1 MIQYV
6 TLALSALSLAICVAI
21 ILKLKKGTT
30 GTDVDHAEIVKGATD
45 VLRDEIAREGRTGR
59 ETSALQIN
67 QLTSSVAGSL
77 KVQQDGIEKSL
88 KQLETQMANLT
99 AGLSQSLDKIR
110 EENRRSL
117 LDVRADNERQLE
129 KIRQTVDEKLNS
141 TLTERFNQSFKQVQ
155 ERLDAIT
162 KGFGEM
168 QTLTSGIGDLKKIL
182 TNVKT
187 RGMWGE
193 VSLENLLSQIL
204 TPEQYR
210 KQMPVGK
217 TVGGEKQVV
226 DFAICLPG
234 KSSDKVY
241 LPIDS
246 KFPIEDYQRLAE
258 AKDSAEQ
265 DAARKALVARLKQE
279 AQSIKQKYI
288 VPPLTTDFAVM
299 YLPTEGLFAEA
310 VQSGVADELQT
321 KLRVVVCGPTTVTAL
336 LNSLQMGF
344 RTVAIE
350 KRSSEIWTMFVK
362 FKKDFSTFNELL
374 LKTKTQLG
382 TIQNTIEQATK
393 RTEIIGKR
401 LEKVETENADLLE
414 GETED
419 RA

>member
-6 TLALSALSLAICVAI
+6 TLALSAVSLVVLVVMM
-21 ILKLKKGTT
+21 LKLKKGTSADAD
-30 GTDVDHAEIVKGATD
+30 GAEIVKGATD

-67 QLTSSVAGSL
+67 QLTSSVASSL

-88 KQLETQMANLT
+88 KQMENQMANL
-99 AGLSQSLDKIR
+99 ADGLVKNLDKIR

-117 LDVRADNERQLE
+117 SDVKADNERQLE
-129 KIRQTVDEKLNS
+129 KIRQTVDEKLNA
-141 TLTERFNQSFKQVQ
+141 TLAERFNQSFKQVQ

-204 TPEQYR
+204 TTEQYK

-217 TVGGEKQVV
+217 TVGGEKPVV
-226 DFAICLPG
+226 DFAVCLPG
-234 KSSDKVY
+234 KSSEKVY

-246 KFPIEDYQRLAE
+246 KFPVEDYQRLTE
-258 AKDSAEQ
+258 AKDAAEQ
-265 DAARKALVARLKQE
+265 ESARKALVARLKAE
-279 AQSIKQKYI
+279 AASIRQKYI

-310 VQSGVADELQT
+310 VSSGIADELQT

-362 FKKDFSTFNELL
+362 FKKDFATFNELL
-374 LKTKTQLG
+374 IKTKTQLG

-401 LEKVETENADLLE
+401 LEKVETENADLLD
-414 GETED
+414 GETEE

>member
-1 MIQYV
+1 M
-6 TLALSALSLAICVAI
+6 
-21 ILKLKKGTT
+21 
-30 GTDVDHAEIVKGATD
+30 
-45 VLRDEIAREGRTGR
+45 
-59 ETSALQIN
+59 
-67 QLTSSVAGSL
+67 
-77 KVQQDGIEKSL
+77 
-88 KQLETQMANLT
+88 
-99 AGLSQSLDKIR
+99 
-110 EENRRSL
+110 
-117 LDVRADNERQLE
+117 
-129 KIRQTVDEKLNS
+129 DEKLNS

-246 KFPIEDYQRLAE
+246 KFPVEDYQRLVE
-258 AKDSAEQ
+258 AKDAAEQ

-350 KRSSEIWTMFVK
+350 SAAAKSGRCSSNSKR
-362 FKKDFSTFNELL
+362 FSTFNELL

-401 LEKVETENADLLE
+401 LEKWKRKTPISWKAKRRIGHEREM
-414 GETED
+414 
-419 RA
+419 